1 MFEFLSSLVLPG
13 AEIAAYHSETKTAFV
28 IGGQDLHIVDL
39 SEPFNPSLISSESLG
54 YDIQSVAVNAAGLVA
69 LALGKEGKVGSSQ
82 VDEHINGVVQFH
94 SWDGSNLMSH
104 GEVGVGV
111 LPDSLAYNADGTVIV
126 VANEGEPNDFYTK
139 DESSDPVG
147 SISVI
152 SVNSA
157 DPGAST
163 VVNLGFDAYD
173 SQLDLLRAQGIRISG
188 VDSADG
194 IEGNLES
201 QDLEPEYVSISGTT
215 AYISAQENNAVIA
228 VDIADPAAPSITN
241 IFPLG
246 FKDWDRGIATT
257 TNYDVAIN
265 YPGSSTS
272 QPNGATG
279 GAAGSVIAGGLSGLW
294 WDRSEILDGS
304 KTDIF
309 YTISDRGPQAND
321 VPGTAT
327 NGAGEK
333 LFDDPDYPITIFE
346 LGFDGDTVSELDTIT
361 LKVPDGNGG
370 FRNSTGIGSLP
381 SHDLAFTQDGQGDYV
396 EVPRDAFGL
405 DSESVLRLT
414 IEGLNDGNP
423 VFAVSDEY
431 IPQVA
436 IFDVESGN
444 LIQRYVPEDTDF
456 SAVTYEE
463 GRGNDDNFTSYT
475 IPAVYSERRNN
486 RGLEGLAYNSDNGL
500 LYGFIQ
506 TPMRPDGYASDDS
519 LRRILA
525 LNPTTGEA
533 EAEYLFVQTGPA
545 NQDKIGDAVYDPTR
559 GTVLVIDRD
568 SGTEL
573 TSNKSVL
580 EFDLRHATNVLGT
593 DWQSVIGSAQPEEL
607 APAEL
612 ATALAEADIAL
623 VNQKDLF
630 NLPSVGAPANFDKPE
645 GLALTSDGRL
655 FVNYDNDF
663 VRADGRADNLLT
675 EIKFADLAVDTT
687 DKDDGF
693 LPSHRPFYGTRM
705 ADGTAAYTVDG
716 ETFFFTAN
724 EGDGRTRPDD
734 VNFEPDESTTGEE
747 VYFVEIVADAAG
759 RSVVP
764 GYEGGFTDDIDG
776 NTYFLVESDEA
787 NGTEIEAGEEYYVT
801 FKYGID
807 SDDQFYN
814 DETRLEKYDDFSNL
828 QDTAAVQAPK
838 GEAMGRLKTL
848 NTEVYL
854 STASASAE
862 APDQVFGL
870 GGRSFSIFDS
880 NGNVVYDSGNLTEM
894 AAAITGTYPN
904 KRSDDKGTEPETV
917 TLGTV
922 GGRTV
927 ALVALERSS
936 NVVVFD
942 VTDPRNAQFLQIMDV
957 AGDSGLVSPEG
968 ITMAGE
974 NMLIS
979 NEVEPG
985 IAIYGPAK
993 EADFTLQLLH
1003 SSDNESNFLDVNTL
1017 ENKVLNYAAITDGL
1031 QDLAEDRGWASLH
1044 ITAGDHTLPGLFYE
1058 AGEEAYGKPG
1068 LGDIAIYNALGIK
1081 ANGMGNHEMDGGIEE
1096 FIDMV
1101 NGSDYVH
1108 LSANLDFSNVKDT
1121 EGNTAP
1127 YVFYSANDPAQSVEE
1142 LVGKIA
1148 SSAYIE
1154 LNGQKVGLIGRS
1166 PSEMFSLVAA
1176 GNLTGLDYVGGTTGE
1191 GTARVPIADPL
1202 DLVQTEINRLKTQ
1215 GINKIIF
1222 IDHAQ
1227 DYTNQP
1233 VLSNQLDGVD
1243 IIVQA
1248 GMTGYMSGDTA
1259 FGPFDLLRSEEAGD
1273 ANPVTDAYP
1282 LATSDSQGK
1291 TVLIT
1296 NTEQLWRYVGHLV
1309 VDFDANGDITGYDD
1323 LLSGPVPTTS
1333 EGVAALKHFVPGSDV
1348 SPADGVVEAYNNLAE
1363 TEIIQDAFISYGTTS
1378 ESLDGLRADVRSRET
1393 NLARLAADSTLW
1405 YANKY
1410 LEQLGETKRADIALK
1425 NGGGIR
1431 DTILGPNILD
1441 LNIASALAF
1450 DNKLTILDLTGA
1462 QFLAA
1467 VENGVS
1473 RAPAL
1478 DGRYPHFSGVELDFD
1493 ISRPGISGEA
1503 SLTEASRVKKLTI
1516 TRDDGSTVDV
1526 VRNLVANPEVL
1537 AETFTLAT
1545 NNYQAGGGDGY
1556 QAFVGLPNKIDT
1568 VIGEQE
1574 VLATYIQQE
1583 LGGEVTLSD
1592 AAVIADPRTK
1602 ILEPSEFVTYTTIGD
1617 TKALIPQAGTSS
1629 APEHLIDGQSGRT
1642 DFPYGSF
1649 KALATVG
1656 EVDKNTGF
1664 AITGYPDGNAAW
1676 LKDNDTI
1683 RVAVQSE
1690 SYATMSNETYGQVI
1704 ESGVVFTGSKVHV
1717 IDYDRQGFADFL
1729 TSGDSGAD
1737 IVEGSGFLFN
1747 TVYNVFGE
1755 VVDGKNTDKND
1766 LSAKWGNQ
1774 TLPDGTL
1781 VEFKESMQLKEGD
1794 FFLHSFCGS
1803 WYENAYKYGDG
1814 IGLADDVYFMA
1825 EEWAIGRSMFDGG
1838 SDQGN
1843 QTMGLASMVVDVAN
1857 ETAYTVP
1864 ALGQTGF
1871 EKILAINPGHTDY
1884 AVFVMSGYNHG
1895 QEPVPNRIYV
1905 GVKGK
1910 LADGSAID
1918 DNTANERDS
1927 FLARNGLLHGKTY
1940 GLALDDATFSAIGIT
1955 ADKDDNGVYDD
1966 KVVDDYLKDANA
1978 PTNFSGRFY
1987 ATDYQWQGFD
1997 NPVAVKDTEMFRWE
2011 QASEQ
2016 PDGYTFFNGD
2026 SKLEHSA
2033 VDPDISK
2040 VRFVQNMTDE
2050 GAILGFD
2057 LTDTI
2062 QAELTA
2068 ANGDLPEHLSV
2079 DVTRVLAAVDGA
2091 LTLDTNG
2098 VGEAHVGAENPDG
2111 SLDASIHVERG
2122 LAKTVANDGLHWVK
2136 NDDGDFLILDEDSG
2150 NDAGERKMILPINS
2164 DTMELATEAT
2174 GNLLAIAGGSDNP
2187 RAAAGVAALAGSYS
2201 RTTSAEF
2208 SGSWDVTPLVATKAD
2223 GSFYSQDELQ
2233 GTQLQTIANQYPL
2246 KDQTYIGVVQHAG
2259 ESGGQVAEVK
2269 ADQGGQ
2275 LFQFNVDLGLREVKA
2290 GTAGSDDTLMMEN
2303 VDAVMDTV
2311 FLGAGDDIADSEIA
2325 GGQKNTIFMGSGD
2338 DIAYANAND
2347 VITGGTGNDELNALS
2362 DLGGN
2367 RLSGNNGFDVINVDG
2382 SRNRILGG
2390 AHDDIINVHD
2400 GAGTNYLN
2408 GGTGVDQFWLISA
2421 AGDRPAAKQYVM
2433 DWTAGEDLIGLQ
2445 GLDFADISFQQVGGD
2460 TLMSVGTDP
2469 LAHFKNTNAATLNNI
2484 DNFAGLV

>member
-1 MFEFLSSLVLPG
+1 MLEFLGKLALPG
-13 AEIAAYHSETKTAFV
+13 AEIAAYHSGTATAFV
-28 IGGQDLHIVDL
+28 IGGQQLHVVDL
-39 SEPFNPSLISSESLG
+39 SEPTNPSLISSVSLG
-54 YDIQSVAVNAAGLVA
+54 EDVQSVAVNAAGLVA
-69 LALGKEGKVGSSQ
+69 LALGKKEKVGTSQ
-82 VDEHINGVVQFH
+82 VNEHINGVVQFH
-94 SWDGSNLMSH
+94 SWNGTSLTAQ
-104 GEVGVGV
+104 GEVSVGV
-111 LPDSLAYNADGTVIV
+111 LPDALAYNGDGSVIV
-126 VANEGEPNDFYTK
+126 VANEGEPNQFYTK
-139 DESSDPVG
+139 DESSDPAG

-152 SVNSA
+152 AVNAA
-157 DPGAST
+157 DPGASA
-163 VVNLGFDAYD
+163 VVSLGFEAYN
-173 SQLDLLRAQGIRISG
+173 SQLELLRAKGIRISG
-188 VDSADG
+188 DDSADG
-194 IEGNLES
+194 TTGNLVS
-201 QDLEPEYVSISGTT
+201 QDMEPEYVSISGTT
-215 AYISAQENNAVIA
+215 AYVSSQENNAVIA
-228 VDIADPAAPSITN
+228 VDISNPAAPSISN
-241 IFPLG
+241 LFPLG
-246 FKDWDRGIATT
+246 LKDWDRGQATT
-257 TNYDVAIN
+257 SNYNVAIN
-265 YPGSSTS
+265 YPGSSS
-272 QPNGATG
+272 SEPGDATG
-279 GAAGSVIAGGLSGLW
+279 GAAGSIIAGGLSGLW
-294 WDRSEILDGS
+294 WDHSEVLNGS
-304 KTDIF
+304 KTDIL
-309 YTISDRGPQAND
+309 YTITDRGPQAND
-321 VPGTAT
+321 VPGTAA

-333 LFDDPDYPITIFE
+333 LFDDPDFPLTIYK
-346 LGFDGDTVSELDTIT
+346 LGFDGDTVSVLDTIT

-370 FRNSTGIGSLP
+370 FRNSTGIGALA
-381 SHDLAFTQDGQGDYV
+381 SHDLAFTPDGQGDYT
-396 EVPRDAFGL
+396 EVARDAFGL

-414 IEGLNDGNP
+414 IEGLNNGNA

-431 IPQVA
+431 FPQVA
-436 IFDVESGN
+436 IFDAATGN
-444 LIQRYVPEDTDF
+444 LIKRFVPEDTDF
-456 SAVTYEE
+456 SAVAYEA
-463 GRGNDDNFTSYT
+463 GRGDVAAYT
-475 IPAVYSERRNN
+475 GKTLPAVYSDRRGN
-486 RGLEGLAYNSDNGL
+486 RGFEGLAFNSDDGL
-500 LYGFIQ
+500 LYAFIQ
-506 TPMRPDGYASDDS
+506 SPMRPDGYANST

-525 LNPTTGEA
+525 LDPISGEA
-533 EAEYLFVQTGPA
+533 KAEYLYLQTGPG
-545 NQDKIGDAVYDPTR
+545 NQDKIGDAVYDASR
-559 GTVLVIDRD
+559 GTFLAIDRD
-568 SGTEL
+568 SGTAL
-573 TSNKSVL
+573 NSNKSVL
-580 EFDLRHATNVLGT
+580 EFDLRNATNVLGT
-593 DWQSVIGSAQPEEL
+593 NWQNAIGRDQPEEL
-607 APAEL
+607 TAADL
-612 ATALAEADIAL
+612 ATALADADIAM
-623 VNQKDLF
+623 VSQKDLF

-687 DKDDGF
+687 DKDDAF
-693 LPSHRPFYGTRM
+693 LPGFRPFYGMRM
-705 ADGTAAYTVDG
+705 ADGTAALSVGG

-734 VNFEPDESTTGEE
+734 VNFEPGKSSTGAE
-747 VYFVEIVADAAG
+747 VYFVEIVADATG
-759 RSVVP
+759 RTVVP
-764 GYEGGFTDDIDG
+764 GYEGGFSDDVDG
-776 NTYFLVESDEA
+776 NTYYLVESTDED
-787 NGTEIEAGEEYYVT
+787 GTEIEAGEEYYIT

-828 QDTAAVQAPK
+828 QDVAALQAPK
-838 GEAMGRLKTL
+838 GEAMGRLKTV

-854 STASASAE
+854 SSAAAVAE
-862 APDQVFGL
+862 APDQLIGF
-870 GGRSFSIFDS
+870 GGRSFSIFDA

-894 AAAITGTYPN
+894 AASITGSYDDG
-904 KRSDDKGTEPETV
+904 RSDDKGTEPETV
-917 TLGTV
+917 TLGSI
-922 GGRTV
+922 GDRTV
-927 ALVALERSS
+927 ALVALERTN
-936 NVVVFD
+936 NVAVFD
-942 VTDPRNAQFLQIMDV
+942 VTDPRNAQFLQILDV
-957 AGDSGLVSPEG
+957 KGDSGLVSPEG

-974 NMLIS
+974 NVLIS

-985 IAIYGPAK
+985 IAIYGPA
-993 EADFTLQLLH
+993 AAPDFTLQLLH

-1081 ANGMGNHEMDGGIEE
+1081 ANGMGNHEMDDGIEE

-1101 NGSDYVH
+1101 NASDYVH
-1108 LSANLDFSNVKDT
+1108 LSANLDFSNVKDSA
-1121 EGNTAP
+1121 GNAAP
-1127 YVFYSANDPAQSVEE
+1127 YVAYGANDPAQSVTD
-1142 LVGKIA
+1142 LAGKIA

-1154 LNGQKVGLIGRS
+1154 LKGEKIGLIGRS

-1191 GTARVPIADPL
+1191 GTARLPIADPL
-1202 DLVQTEINRLKTQ
+1202 NLVQTEINRLKSQ

-1227 DYTNQP
+1227 DYTDQP
-1233 VLSNQLDGVD
+1233 VLSSQLDGVD

-1248 GMTGYMSGDTA
+1248 GMTGYMSGESA

-1282 LATSDSQGK
+1282 LATTDSQGK

-1296 NTEQLWRYVGHLV
+1296 NTEQLWRYVGNLV

-1323 LLSGPVPTTS
+1323 LLSGPVPTTAD
-1333 EGVAALKHFVPGSDV
+1333 GVAALKHFVPGSDV
-1348 SPADGVVEAYNNLAE
+1348 SPAAGVVEAYNKLAA
-1363 TEIIQDAFISYGTTS
+1363 TAIIQDAFTNYGTTS
-1378 ESLDGLRADVRSRET
+1378 ESLVGLRADVRSRET

-1405 YANKY
+1405 YANEY

-1441 LNIASALAF
+1441 LNVAAALAF
-1450 DNKLTILDLTGA
+1450 NNKLTILDLTGA

-1478 DGRYPHFSGVELDFD
+1478 DGRYPHFAGVELDFD

-1503 SLTEASRVKKLTI
+1503 SLTEASRVKNLTI
-1516 TRDDGSTVDV
+1516 TRDDGSVVDL
-1526 VRNLVANPEVL
+1526 VRNFVANPEVL

-1592 AAVIADPRTK
+1592 AAVIADPRTE
-1602 ILEPSEFVTYTTIGD
+1602 ILEPSEFMAYTTIGE
-1617 TKALIPQAGTSS
+1617 TEALIPQAGTSS
-1629 APEHLIDGQSGRT
+1629 APEHLIDGQSART

-1656 EVDKNTGF
+1656 EVDANTGL
-1664 AITGYPDGNAAW
+1664 ALTGYPDGNAAW

-1683 RVAVQSE
+1683 RVAYQSE
-1690 SYATMSNETYGQVI
+1690 SYGTMSNETYGQVM
-1704 ESGVVFTGSKVHV
+1704 ESGAVFTGSKVHV

-1729 TSGDSGAD
+1729 KSGDSGAD

-1755 VVDGKNTDKND
+1755 IVDDKNTDKND

-1781 VEFKESMQLKEGD
+1781 VDFKESMQLTEGD
-1794 FFLHSFCGS
+1794 FFFQSFCGS
-1803 WYENAYKYGDG
+1803 WYENANKYGDG
-1814 IGLADDVYFMA
+1814 IGFTDDVYLMA
-1825 EEWAIGRSMFDGG
+1825 EEWNIGSSMFDGG
-1838 SDQGN
+1838 AAQAND
-1843 QTMGLASMVVDVAN
+1843 TMGLASMVVDIAN

-1871 EKILAINPGHTDY
+1871 EKILPINPGHTDY
-1884 AVFVMSGYNHG
+1884 VVLVMSGYNHG

-1905 GVKGK
+1905 GVKDM
-1910 LADGSAID
+1910 LAGGSAID
-1918 DNTANERDS
+1918 YNTANERDS

-1940 GLALDDATFSAIGIT
+1940 GLALDDATFADLGIT
-1955 ADKDDNGVYDD
+1955 ADKNANGVYDD
-1966 KVVDDYLKDANA
+1966 HVVDDYLKDAGA

-1997 NPVAVKDTEMFRWE
+1997 QPVAVKDTEMFRWE

-2026 SKLEHSA
+2026 SKIEHSA

-2040 VRFVQNMTDE
+2040 ARFVQNMTDE
-2050 GAILGFD
+2050 GGILGFD
-2057 LTDTI
+2057 LTNTI
-2062 QAELTA
+2062 QTELAA
-2068 ANGDLPEHLSV
+2068 ANGALPEYLSV
-2079 DVTRVLAAVDGA
+2079 DVTRVLAAVNGA

-2098 VGEAHVGAENPDG
+2098 VGEAHVGKENPDG

-2122 LAKTVANDGLHWVK
+2122 VAKTVANDGLHWVK

-2150 NDAGERKMILPINS
+2150 NDAGERKMIIQINS

-2187 RAAAGVAALAGSYS
+2187 RALAGVAALPDSYS

-2208 SGSWDVTPLVATKAD
+2208 SGSWNVTPLVATKAD
-2223 GSFYSQDELQ
+2223 GSFYSIDELQ
-2233 GTQLQTIANQYPL
+2233 GSQLQTIADQRPL
-2246 KDQTYIGVVQHAG
+2246 SEQTYIGVVQHAG

-2290 GTAGSDDTLMMEN
+2290 GTAAADDTLMMEN

-2338 DIAYANAND
+2338 DTAYANAHD
-2347 VITGGTGNDELNALS
+2347 VITGGTGNDTLNATS

-2367 RLSGNNGFDVINVDG
+2367 RLSGNAGFDVFNVSG

-2390 AHDDIINVHD
+2390 ANDDIINVLD

-2408 GGTGVDQFWLISA
+2408 GGDGADQFWLISA
-2421 AGDRPAAKQYVM
+2421 DGDRPAAKQYIM
-2433 DWTAGEDLIGLQ
+2433 DWTVGEDVIGLA
-2445 GLDFADISFQQVGGD
+2445 GVSFSDLSFQQVGSD
-2460 TLMSVGTDP
+2460 TLLSAGNDP
-2469 LAHFKNTNAATLNNI
+2469 LGHFKNTNAATLNNI
-2484 DNFAGLV
+2484 DNFAGLA